1 MNECIFCK
9 IIEDEAESEEIYE
22 TEKTLAF
29 LDKRP
34 RAPGHTLV
42 IPKKHIK
49 TMKELEDDLI
59 SEVFSTVK
67 EVEKLLDKSLNP
79 DAFTIGINDGGEAG
93 QEIPHLH
100 VNVIPRF
107 KEDRCR
113 PIQSLVNNNPEDSI
127 KSIAMNIR
135 ESKQ

>member
-59 SEVFSTVK
+59 SEVFTTVK

-107 KEDRCR
+107 KEDRGR

-135 ESKQ
+135 ESNQ